1 MNQPEEHDEII
12 EKKPVGCTRV
22 KVWSEEPYYRG
33 TIKYDASLRERAGSS
48 FDNYSFAREKD
59 ILEAGTEVYILKK
72 FKIHKVTFG
81 VEHIRLA
88 ITGGCISTLLK

>member
-48 FDNYSFAREKD
+48 FDNYSFAREK
-59 ILEAGTEVYILKK
+59 IYLKRVQK
-72 FKIHKVTFG
+72 FIF
-81 VEHIRLA
+81 
-88 ITGGCISTLLK
+88 

>member
-48 FDNYSFAREKD
+48 FDNYSFARKK
-59 ILEAGTEVYILKK
+59 IYLKRVQKFIFLKK

>member
-1 MNQPEEHDEII
+1 MLKFGLKSLITE
-12 EKKPVGCTRV
+12 
-22 KVWSEEPYYRG
+22 G
-33 TIKYDASLRERAGSS
+33 TIKYDDASLRGRAGSS
-48 FDNYSFAREKD
+48 FDNYSLQRKD